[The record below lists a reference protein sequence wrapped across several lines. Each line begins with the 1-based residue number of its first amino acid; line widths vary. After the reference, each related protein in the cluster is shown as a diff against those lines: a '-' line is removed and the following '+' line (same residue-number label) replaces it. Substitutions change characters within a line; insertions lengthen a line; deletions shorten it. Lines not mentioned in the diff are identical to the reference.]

1 MEEVKVN
8 IEQRGYFESRIFNE
22 LIYNYNE
29 LLLSELMKNY
39 LLLSAKGTSRFKD
52 LPDVPYYVHILNGL
66 YPACLLLEEHLI
78 KEYDNLE
85 ENKEIEK
92 YIKCFII
99 GYTLH
104 DINKLCNIYDLRDA
118 VDNNLKIVCNEL
130 NLNKFFPEWD
140 NYIEEIKFIILK
152 TEERTKNYA
161 TTLNVKNRNFL
172 IELVEYSQF
181 ADKMASQK
189 VDDAHTFFNKINKI
203 PFKTD
208 KKLSDFWNIS
218 YVCVDK
224 NIHTLLSQ
232 KLITV
237 VKLYLR
243 DEKEYKLLF
252 HLKDGVVYF
261 GNPLDSQDFD
271 NINKRFENPLQSEI
285 DFIATTKIDSQKVDF
300 GFLDFLPLNE
310 NIIKEIVIKNIS
322 KIIYF
327 KKELIEEKKEFFDT
341 IIDYYELPL
350 KIVQRKDEVYFV
362 ALHKEWNELND
373 NDKKIILN
381 IGLSKILF
389 LKGKDEWKKEMEIFQ
404 KKDSDIAKK
413 LSSND
418 INTIFTNDDR
428 TNKTLLS
435 ILYVCENEKEDPD
448 MLYSLLVSKVLDKFN
463 IDKSSSSSSPYDYR
477 DFITTYLNGNFIKRL
492 DSFDHI
498 LNEPTIKK
506 NMCIVC
512 GGKGEIIVKESKVFG
527 FSARGFSNKCL
538 NKLNNNLSHLC
549 PLCATE
555 SLLRIAKFPKF
566 IKSNLCI
573 YIDVGDYF
581 INMDKKALAET
592 LQKLFVKKILINQQ
606 SKQLELTIQKIS
618 FNFDYN
624 TIIYYNMGRDV
635 ESNYWTLNN
644 LLNLIKYTGF
654 KIYTTNIITPH
665 TYHNEMFIIEE
676 CMPFIKQCGW
686 DKVRIDEIPDILE
699 EHRIL
704 RSLAGNQIVSLLL
717 DYASDKKSIFS
728 YFYKLDDS
736 NKNKIKAMMYE
747 FLLKHKEVFEMN
759 IMEQIVDCA
768 LKIQWGFGS
777 TSQETWMFRDSIEI
791 LKSNIKEG
799 NDKNITIQQIAGM
812 LYKTLKSE
820 LSNTEQEKL
829 TAFAESIWNLY
840 DIQWKKQI
848 PYQNRLNNW
857 IYQFG
862 FLYSQKSLEEMRK
875 ATVSKIIKELNP
887 KDEKEFA
894 EKLKEY
900 KKAKNQDISKNTL
913 EAHIK
918 LFNELKG
925 KY

>member
-1 MEEVKVN
+1 MEEVKVS
-8 IEQRGYFESRIFNE
+8 IEQIGYFRSRIFNE
-22 LIYNYNE
+22 LINNYNE

-130 NLNKFFPEWD
+130 NLINFFPEWD
-140 NYIEEIKFIILK
+140 NYVEEIKFIILK

-172 IELVEYSQF
+172 NELVEYSQF
-181 ADKMASQK
+181 ADKIASQK
-189 VDDAHTFFNKINKI
+189 VDDAHTFFKKINNI
-203 PFKTD
+203 QFKAD
-208 KKLSDFWNIS
+208 KKISDFWNIS

-237 VKLYLR
+237 VKQYLN
-243 DEKEYKLLF
+243 DEKKYRLLF
-252 HLKDGVVYF
+252 HLKDGIVYF
-261 GNPLDSQDFD
+261 GNPLEYRDIDTITKIFG
-271 NINKRFENPLQSEI
+271 NPLESEI
-285 DFIATTKIDSQKVDF
+285 DFTATTKIDFQKVDF

-310 NIIKEIVIKNIS
+310 NIIKEIIIKNIS
-322 KIIYF
+322 KIIYL
-327 KKELIEEKKEFFDT
+327 KKELIDENKEFFND

-350 KIVQRKDEVYFV
+350 EIVQRKDGKYFV
-362 ALHKEWNELND
+362 ALHKEWNDLD
-373 NDKKIILN
+373 DIDKKIILN
-381 IGLSKILF
+381 IGLSKIKF
-389 LKGKDEWKKEMEIFQ
+389 LKEKEEWKKEREILQ
-404 KKDSDIAKK
+404 KNEIEILKK
-413 LSSND
+413 FAYSN
-418 INTIFTNDDR
+418 INTIFTNDDP
-428 TNKTLLS
+428 TDKTLIS
-435 ILYVCENEKEDPD
+435 ILYACENDDQEK
-448 MLYSLLVSKVLDKFN
+448 LYTLLISEILNKFN
-463 IDKSSSSSSPYDYR
+463 NNNSSSSSNADYS
-477 DFITTYLNGNFIKRL
+477 DFINTYLNGNFIKKLYNL
-492 DSFDHI
+492 DSI
-498 LNEPTIKK
+498 LNEPPPKK

-512 GGKGEIIVKESKVFG
+512 GDKGEIEVKESKVFG

-538 NKLNNNLSHLC
+538 NKLNNKKSYLC
-549 PLCATE
+549 QLCATE
-555 SLLRIAKFPKF
+555 SLLRIAKFPNAT
-566 IKSNLCI
+566 KSNLCI

-581 INMDKKALAET
+581 INMEKKALAET
-592 LQKLFVKKILINQQ
+592 LHKLFEKKISINQS

-624 TIIYYNMGRDV
+624 TIIYSNMGSDV
-635 ESNYWTLNN
+635 KSNYWTLNN
-644 LLNLIKYTGF
+644 LLNLINYTGF

-665 TYHNEMFIIEE
+665 TYHNEMFVIEE

-686 DKVRIDEIPDILE
+686 DKVRIDEIPGILE

-717 DYASDKKSIFS
+717 DYASDKKCMFS
-728 YFYKLDDS
+728 YFYKLDES
-736 NKNKIKAMMYE
+736 NKNKIKARMYE
-747 FLLKHKEVFEMN
+747 FLSKHKEVFEMD

-768 LKIQWGFGS
+768 LKVKWGIIGS

-799 NDKNITIQQIAGM
+799 TDKNTTVQQIAGM

-820 LSNTEQEKL
+820 NPEQEKL
-829 TAFAESIWNLY
+829 VVFAESIWNLY
-840 DIQWKKQI
+840 DKQWKKQI
-848 PYQNRLNNW
+848 PNQNRLNNW

-862 FLYSQKSLEEMRK
+862 FLYSQKSLEERRK
-875 ATVSKIIKELNP
+875 ATVSRIIKDFNP
-887 KDEKEFA
+887 NNEKEFV

-900 KKAKNQDISKNTL
+900 KKSKEQDISKSSL
-913 EAHIK
+913 EAHVK
-918 LFNELKG
+918 LFNELKS
-925 KY
+925 KR

>member
-1 MEEVKVN
+1 ME
-8 IEQRGYFESRIFNE
+8 
-22 LIYNYNE
+22 
-29 LLLSELMKNY
+29 
-39 LLLSAKGTSRFKD
+39 
-52 LPDVPYYVHILNGL
+52 
-66 YPACLLLEEHLI
+66 
-78 KEYDNLE
+78 
-85 ENKEIEK
+85 KEIEIYK
-92 YIKCFII
+92 K
-99 GYTLH
+99 
-104 DINKLCNIYDLRDA
+104 NESNI
-118 VDNNLKIVCNEL
+118 V
-130 NLNKFFPEWD
+130 
-140 NYIEEIKFIILK
+140 
-152 TEERTKNYA
+152 
-161 TTLNVKNRNFL
+161 
-172 IELVEYSQF
+172 
-181 ADKMASQK
+181 
-189 VDDAHTFFNKINKI
+189 
-203 PFKTD
+203 
-208 KKLSDFWNIS
+208 
-218 YVCVDK
+218 
-224 NIHTLLSQ
+224 
-232 KLITV
+232 
-237 VKLYLR
+237 
-243 DEKEYKLLF
+243 
-252 HLKDGVVYF
+252 
-261 GNPLDSQDFD
+261 
-271 NINKRFENPLQSEI
+271 
-285 DFIATTKIDSQKVDF
+285 
-300 GFLDFLPLNE
+300 
-310 NIIKEIVIKNIS
+310 
-322 KIIYF
+322 
-327 KKELIEEKKEFFDT
+327 
-341 IIDYYELPL
+341 
-350 KIVQRKDEVYFV
+350 
-362 ALHKEWNELND
+362 
-373 NDKKIILN
+373 
-381 IGLSKILF
+381 
-389 LKGKDEWKKEMEIFQ
+389 
-404 KKDSDIAKK
+404 KK
-413 LSSND
+413 LSSDD
-418 INTIFTNDDR
+418 IKTIFTSDDR

-435 ILYVCENEKEDPD
+435 ILNVCENEKEDPEK
-448 MLYSLLVSKVLDKFN
+448 LYSLLVSKVLDKFN

-527 FSARGFSNKCL
+527 FSARGFNNKCL

-555 SLLRIAKFPKF
+555 SLLRIAKFPKS

-581 INMDKKALAET
+581 INMDKKRLAET
-592 LQKLFVKKILINQQ
+592 LQKLFEKKILINQQ
-606 SKQLELTIQKIS
+606 SNQLELTIQKIS

-624 TIIYYNMGRDV
+624 TIIYYNMERDV

-665 TYHNEMFIIEE
+665 TFHNEMFVIEE

-686 DKVRIDEIPDILE
+686 DKLRIDEIPDIIE
-699 EHRIL
+699 EHHLL
-704 RSLAGNQIVSLLL
+704 RSLAGNQMVSLLL
-717 DYASDKKSIFS
+717 DYASDNKSIFS

-736 NKNKIKAMMYE
+736 NKNKIKVRMYE
-747 FLLKHKEVFEMN
+747 YLLKHKEVFEMN

-768 LKIQWGFGS
+768 LNIKWGFGS

-799 NDKNITIQQIAGM
+799 NDKNITVQQIAGM

-840 DIQWKKQI
+840 EIQWRKHI

-875 ATVSKIIKELNP
+875 ATVSKIIKDSNP

-900 KKAKNQDISKNTL
+900 KKAKNQDTSKNTL

-918 LFNELKG
+918 LFIELKG
-925 KY
+925 KC